1 MNGLVVVGLPAA
13 GAQVAPKS
21 CSTRYLI
28 KLPTP
33 VVEGAVHVKVTV
45 LLLTVEEA
53 ACGAEA
59 GDPGTIVVLVIIVS
73 ALVPAE
79 F

>member
-1 MNGLVVVGLPAA
+1 M
-13 GAQVAPKS
+13 
-21 CSTRYLI
+21 

-33 VVEGAVHVKVTV
+33 VVEGACQVKVTV
-45 LLLTVEEA
+45 LLLTVEET

-59 GDPGTIVVLVIIVS
+59 GDPGTMLVFTIIVS